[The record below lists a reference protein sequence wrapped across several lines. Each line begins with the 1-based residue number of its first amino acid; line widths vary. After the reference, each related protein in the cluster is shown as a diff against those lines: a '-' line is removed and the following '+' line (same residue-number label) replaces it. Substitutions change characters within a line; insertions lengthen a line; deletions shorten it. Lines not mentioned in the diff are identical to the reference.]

1 MNRFSFDIRNSIEEF
16 VSEASTPKSRVQALK
31 KLSSIVEGLTLP
43 NDAFSIQTQFRPLI
57 NSFIHALRMHQED
70 VIPALFEFLTTLLKR
85 TQQAFNGVAT
95 AVTPDLLNYLVSSQS
110 VHRQPC
116 HILIKQILLNNRS
129 NSKFIFDLLQVLSSC
144 ILTPAVISCC
154 IEYLSILGS
163 YKPLILEAIV
173 DPMQRAISILKS
185 AASAKQLMQLNE
197 LENLVFAITRKPAP
211 KKSSFVPVV
220 LCLTILCALVSI
232 VLIAIPFFPKRDV
245 SLPVK
250 RPARPNYDLE
260 PKPQHQSILVQD
272 ENDWVIVDNTPPQ
285 EPATESESMLEL
297 SVNEDED
304 SERSVIVGVVLVI
317 MIGYALYLILFNSRW
332 GNGSPDLFADV
343 PSIHAVGDDSLLGM
357 K

>member
-1 MNRFSFDIRNSIEEF
+1 MR
-16 VSEASTPKSRVQALK
+16 T
-31 KLSSIVEGLTLP
+31 
-43 NDAFSIQTQFRPLI
+43 
-57 NSFIHALRMHQED
+57 HQED

-197 LENLVFAITRKPAP
+197 LENLYFMV
-211 KKSSFVPVV
+211 
-220 LCLTILCALVSI
+220 
-232 VLIAIPFFPKRDV
+232 
-245 SLPVK
+245 
-250 RPARPNYDLE
+250 
-260 PKPQHQSILVQD
+260 
-272 ENDWVIVDNTPPQ
+272 
-285 EPATESESMLEL
+285 
-297 SVNEDED
+297 
-304 SERSVIVGVVLVI
+304 
-317 MIGYALYLILFNSRW
+317 
-332 GNGSPDLFADV
+332 
-343 PSIHAVGDDSLLGM
+343 
-357 K
+357 